1 MDLDP
6 LHERKISMIGERKR
20 KKLRKRFRKKK
31 SYRDRETI
39 NCWRGIERS
48 FVVQDPIPY
57 PIS

>member
-1 MDLDP
+1 
-6 LHERKISMIGERKR
+6 MIGERKR

-31 SYRDRETI
+31 SYKYRETI

-57 PIS
+57 PMC